1 MEQLSLKPKQYTQRE
16 NCSDQS
22 EKKGKQ
28 QNPKFKHTNPG
39 FHYIGLP
46 IELQESW
53 VVIELGLAIG
63 RHSLQLGKFTLY
75 KAEPGEDV
83 QNWPKANNS

>member
-22 EKKGKQ
+22 EKKGKR